1 MVGGAPAKLIQNDS
15 VTSVDEFVLQD
26 VKVVPNPAVYG
37 FFNVDFPAGTK
48 FPVNVQIYS
57 ASGALVFNKELK
69 DNSATIKTDDFTN
82 GIYMLQIRS
91 SEGLTSRKIIIGD

>member
-26 VKVVPNPAVYG
+26 VKVFPNPAVYG

-57 ASGALVFNKELK
+57 ASGALVFNKESK
-69 DNSATIKTDDFTN
+69 DNSATIKTDDFAN
-82 GIYMLQIRS
+82 GMYMLQIRS
-91 SEGLTSRKIIIGD
+91 VSGIETRKLVIGN